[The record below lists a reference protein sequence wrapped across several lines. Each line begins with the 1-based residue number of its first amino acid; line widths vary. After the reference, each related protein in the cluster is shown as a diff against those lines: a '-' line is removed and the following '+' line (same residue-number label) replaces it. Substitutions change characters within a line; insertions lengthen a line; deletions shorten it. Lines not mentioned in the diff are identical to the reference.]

1 MFFSESADNPAEVMD
16 EGDSSLTEEKIS
28 ADLDKKVEILEASE
42 VENGG
47 AAANVSAK
55 EKSESNVVSDNFILG
70 FILVLRSSDR
80 PSITFSLA

>member
-55 EKSESNVVSDNFILG
+55 EKSESNVVSDNFGLHSCFEI
-70 FILVLRSSDR
+70 FW
-80 PSITFSLA
+80 PTFYYF